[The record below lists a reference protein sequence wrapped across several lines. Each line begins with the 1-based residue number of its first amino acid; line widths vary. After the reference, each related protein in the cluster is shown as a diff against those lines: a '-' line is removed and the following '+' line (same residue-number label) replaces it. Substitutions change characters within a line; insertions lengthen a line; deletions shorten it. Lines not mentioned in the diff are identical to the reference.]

1 MPVNKYLCG
10 AGTGKQAGEDS
21 SGAFLACA
29 ALELDGSGEFLTIF
43 WLAFLAI
50 FWLAF
55 LAIFW
60 LAFLAIF
67 WLAFLAIFWP
77 VQIKAAANERV
88 VL

>member
-1 MPVNKYLCG
+1 MPMQSFMPVNKYLCG

-50 FWLAF
+50 FW
-55 LAIFW
+55 
-60 LAFLAIF
+60 
-67 WLAFLAIFWP
+67 P
-77 VQIKAAANERV
+77 VQIKAAANERI